1 MIDPVASLDEDAQQQ
16 AEQRQTQL
24 TKPVGSLGVLEHLA
38 VQFAAWQGVQRP
50 ALEQIHISIFAA
62 DHGVAEEGV
71 SAFPQVVT
79 AEMVKN
85 FVRGGAAISVLAQY
99 HQATLEI
106 IDVGVKDF
114 PLLNDVIRARAGNA
128 TNNIAKKNAMTEA
141 QLQLALQAGRQAAE
155 RATAQSAQLFIGGEM
170 GIANTT
176 SATALAC
183 VLLNIKDTS
192 VLTGAGTGLD
202 KAGIQHKSRVITTI
216 LARYNKERY
225 HKEGAQQQTFH
236 DNEKL
241 DMPLKLL
248 CSIGGFEIAAL
259 VATFIRSAQL
269 AIPILVDGFI
279 TTAAALVAIKINNNV
294 KQWLLFSHCSAE
306 SGHSKMLLALGVK
319 SLVDFEMRLGEAS
332 GAAMVIPLIKQAL
345 VLHNN
350 MATFAEAEVSK

>member
-1 MIDPVASLDEDAQQQ
+1 MIDPVTSLNEVAQHQ
-16 AEQRQTQL
+16 AEQRQMLL
-24 TKPVGSLGVLEHLA
+24 TKPIGSLGVLEHLA
-38 VQFAAWQGVQRP
+38 IQFAAWQGESKP
-50 ALEQIHISIFAA
+50 MLERVHISIFAA

-114 PLLNDVIRARAGNA
+114 PSFVNVIRARAGNA
-128 TNNIAKKNAMTEA
+128 TNNIVQKNAMTEG
-141 QLQLALQAGRQAAE
+141 QLQLALQAGKQAAD
-155 RATAQSAQLFIGGEM
+155 RAKDKSTQLFIGGEM

-176 SATALAC
+176 SATAIAC
-183 VLLNIKDTS
+183 VLLNITDAAA
-192 VLTGAGTGLD
+192 LTGAGTGLD

-216 LARYNKERY
+216 LARYNKARY
-225 HKEGAQQQTFH
+225 HKKIMQQQTFN
-236 DNEKL
+236 DNQRLE
-241 DMPLKLL
+241 MSLKLL
-248 CSIGGFEIAAL
+248 CIIGGFEIAAL
-259 VATFIRSAQL
+259 VAAFIRCAQL
-269 AIPILVDGFI
+269 GMPILVDGFI

-306 SGHSKMLLALGVK
+306 SGHAKMLLALGTK
-319 SLVDFEMRLGEAS
+319 SLIDFEMRLGEAS